1 MCLSLIYRER
11 VGVVAFG
18 LDVAKNPVMS
28 RVSGFYTF
36 WTIVFAAL
44 FLKTCF
50 RADEI
55 VALGLQ
61 LNLKIA

>member
-1 MCLSLIYRER
+1 MATKNRRAYALSIIQIIEILSDKFHKQMWLSLIYRER

-36 WTIVFAAL
+36 
-44 FLKTCF
+44 
-50 RADEI
+50 
-55 VALGLQ
+55 
-61 LNLKIA
+61 

>member
-1 MCLSLIYRER
+1 M
-11 VGVVAFG
+11 AFG

-36 WTIVFAAL
+36 LTIVFAAL